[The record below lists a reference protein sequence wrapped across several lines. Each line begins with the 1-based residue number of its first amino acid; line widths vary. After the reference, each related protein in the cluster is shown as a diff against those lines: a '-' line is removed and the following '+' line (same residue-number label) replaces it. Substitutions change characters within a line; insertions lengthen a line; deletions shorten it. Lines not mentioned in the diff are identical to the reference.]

1 MNKQLVDKEA
11 LEVLKG
17 AKQAIR
23 DMKADGKILLPS
35 YKNIKKSLSSY
46 KVEAVRGV

>member
-11 LEVLKG
+11 LETLRG

-35 YKNIKKSLSSY
+35 YKNIKKSVSVY
-46 KVEAVRGV
+46 KAEDVRGK